1 MTILDERRRS
11 LLTEAAADL
20 DTAPID
26 ATELIGLYH
35 RHLLTE
41 DLATRHPDDIRGG
54 VLSHLALART
64 RRPGEILVAGFTPT
78 VETHGWAT
86 GNTVLQVVTDDT

>member
-11 LLTEAAADL
+11 LLTEAAAGL

-41 DLATRHPDDIRGG
+41 DRNYFK
-54 VLSHLALART
+54 HLL
-64 RRPGEILVAGFTPT
+64 G
-78 VETHGWAT
+78 
-86 GNTVLQVVTDDT
+86 

>member
-26 ATELIGLYH
+26 PAELIDLYH
-35 RHLLTE
+35 RHVLTE

-78 VETHGWAT
+78 VETHPFIPIHKHLA
-86 GNTVLQVVTDDT
+86 NVKYS